1 MGVKCPVQEG
11 NRQHDDSGQ
20 GFTLTTQYNVLY
32 KCMHARLSIVSIS
45 QKNCQNIWWV
55 SAKHLAKPQAASLK
69 FPKHVL
75 DTLIIH

>member
-45 QKNCQNIWWV
+45 QKKLSKYMMGECQ
-55 SAKHLAKPQAASLK
+55 
-69 FPKHVL
+69 
-75 DTLIIH
+75 TLGKTTGC